1 MLGGVHIGGS
11 TTGVENP
18 AGHSCPAAGLEP
30 EPEQDSVKA
39 SGEETYLKVAGL
51 LSFVEALMGESIFLS
66 FPTRSCARLPS
77 SWPVESF
84 SHHII

>member
-18 AGHSCPAAGLEP
+18 AGHSCPAAGLES

-39 SGEETYLKVAGL
+39 SGEETYLKEADGAG
-51 LSFVEALMGESIFLS
+51 EGEI
-66 FPTRSCARLPS
+66 TRAR
-77 SWPVESF
+77 ERR
-84 SHHII
+84 